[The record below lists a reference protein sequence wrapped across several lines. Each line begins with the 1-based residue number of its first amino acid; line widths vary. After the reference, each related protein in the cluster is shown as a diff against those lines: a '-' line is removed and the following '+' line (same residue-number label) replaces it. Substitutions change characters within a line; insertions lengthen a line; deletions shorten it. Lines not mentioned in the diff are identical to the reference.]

1 MDEMI
6 CAIWGC
12 LVAVI
17 SSTLLDPLLLP
28 HYPAPS
34 NIPLTESGIWRPSKS
49 TKDSFVEPSRARQ
62 AQPRLQHPKRRCHG
76 ANAPAVSDLQV
87 VLCRA
92 RKPLL
97 IRDGM
102 KAVKCAT
109 SPPPDSQHATTLATS
124 DPLHTSW
131 SKMIQT
137 NPTRMSHGNDSSVLK
152 QVSQNFAQGPM
163 PGYNRAYLIVPVQL
177 PPPLGVLKDT
187 HLGFR
192 ENYLQLKQEP
202 KSCFNFNM
210 SRIKSSMVDSIGCI
224 LTILIHSA
232 THLQVVLF
240 SCQVWFVIPWQYQHS
255 AIPPFPQQL
264 SAQEVAKAAAEPVAN
279 HRGGDQVGAASCICF
294 PTPRHKFRSCPRLS
308 EIRLFDGQI
317 KAL

>member
-192 ENYLQLKQEP
+192 SQSLA
-202 KSCFNFNM
+202 
-210 SRIKSSMVDSIGCI
+210 
-224 LTILIHSA
+224 LTLTCRVSNPA
-232 THLQVVLF
+232 WSTRL
-240 SCQVWFVIPWQYQHS
+240 
-255 AIPPFPQQL
+255 
-264 SAQEVAKAAAEPVAN
+264 AA
-279 HRGGDQVGAASCICF
+279 F
-294 PTPRHKFRSCPRLS
+294 
-308 EIRLFDGQI
+308 
-317 KAL
+317 

>member
-1 MDEMI
+1 
-6 CAIWGC
+6 
-12 LVAVI
+12 
-17 SSTLLDPLLLP
+17 
-28 HYPAPS
+28 
-34 NIPLTESGIWRPSKS
+34 
-49 TKDSFVEPSRARQ
+49 
-62 AQPRLQHPKRRCHG
+62 
-76 ANAPAVSDLQV
+76 
-87 VLCRA
+87 
-92 RKPLL
+92 
-97 IRDGM
+97 M

-192 ENYLQLKQEP
+192 ENYLQLKQKP

-240 SCQVWFVIPWQYQHS
+240 LVRCGLSYLGNIN
-255 AIPPFPQQL
+255 IPPFRHFLNSSALRKWPKQL
-264 SAQEVAKAAAEPVAN
+264 RNQSQTTEVAIRWELQVVSASRLPVTSF
-279 HRGGDQVGAASCICF
+279 GAVQDY
-294 PTPRHKFRSCPRLS
+294 PRFVCSMVKSKLFRCMGYAGVRLS
-308 EIRLFDGQI
+308 HSSSLMGSLQ
-317 KAL
+317 KY